1 VKDTDNIIELNHK
14 WARTSLLGIF
24 QEKLMEPPT
33 NINVDIDTLL
43 WA

>member
-1 VKDTDNIIELNHK
+1 VKDTDNIIELNPK
-14 WARTSLLGIF
+14 WARTSLLGIV
-24 QEKLMEPPT
+24 QEKLMEPTP